1 MKNAF
6 ICILKIANEHNI
18 ELMEFSFFFFFSFS
32 CQVSI
37 LYLMKQHRPAQHRNM
52 PTIAPIIPP
61 ISSYM
66 VPCESPSKK
75 QQSINDFF
83 NGPFQAIWGL
93 FQALMAYSNRSSLIT
108 ATLFLELVRLISEM
122 RDITKH
128 FLLYNS
134 YELHQT
140 ASK

>member
-18 ELMEFSFFFFFSFS
+18 ELIEFSFFFFFSFS

-61 ISSYM
+61 ISPYM
-66 VPCESPSKK
+66 VLCESPSKK

-83 NGPFQAIWGL
+83 NGTFQAIWGL
-93 FQALMAYSNRSSLIT
+93 FQALMAYSNLTKQLLGYFYWLCDPPLHLKIHHYPISS
-108 ATLFLELVRLISEM
+108 
-122 RDITKH
+122 
-128 FLLYNS
+128 
-134 YELHQT
+134 HQ
-140 ASK
+140 K